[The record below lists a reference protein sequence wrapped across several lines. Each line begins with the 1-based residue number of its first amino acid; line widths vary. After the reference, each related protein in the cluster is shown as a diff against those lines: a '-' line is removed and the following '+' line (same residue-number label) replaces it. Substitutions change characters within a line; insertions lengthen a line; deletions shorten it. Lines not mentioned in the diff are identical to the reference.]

1 MTRRDSL
8 QCIHEPFGDA
18 FYYGPERLGLRYE
31 NDEQARIG
39 SGFSESTYK
48 TILERLDME
57 SAEVRRF
64 PSSSV
69 SSPTWL
75 SKAWSFPSIPLCRS
89 KKDR

>member
-18 FYYGPERLGLRYE
+18 FYYGPERLGSRYE

-39 SGFSESTYK
+39 SGFSRSTYK

-57 SAEVRRF
+57 SAEVRR
-64 PSSSV
+64 SLQV
-69 SSPTWL
+69 QSPPHLAFQGLIFRKHTSL
-75 SKAWSFPSIPLCRS
+75 QI
-89 KKDR
+89 